1 MRPKAFT
8 RRDMVTHIARRIIS
22 DYVTAGKIGTGNRP
36 KSPLRDKESFS
47 TSVFFQK
54 ERRPAARQQPIVI
67 SRDVAKWHG
76 KAVDFPADMANGRN
90 WRGVLELSGVCYA
103 YRESGRKANVTRIAA
118 STDNYQQ
125 PIVIFNGL
133 VLRGSLI

>member
-67 SRDVAKWHG
+67 PRDVAKWHG
-76 KAVDFPADMANGRN
+76 KAVDLPADMASGRN
-90 WRGVLELSGVCYA
+90 WRGFLGCRA
-103 YRESGRKANVTRIAA
+103 PAMPTGKAAA
-118 STDNYQQ
+118 KPMS
-125 PIVIFNGL
+125 
-133 VLRGSLI
+133 RGSRQAPTTISSR